1 MAEMRPT
8 AAPAYLAAAVLL
20 VGAAACSQANGLDKS
35 GGSPP
40 VRLTFANSDADL
52 GALPAVQY
60 FLDRVKQLS
69 GGQLQIDV
77 RSSWGGGA
85 PGYEP
90 GVLRDVR
97 GGKADLAWLGTRVF
111 DTAGVHSFQALS
123 APLLVDSYAL
133 EKAVLQGPLPA
144 RMLVGL
150 QPIGLVGLTVLG
162 DKLRKPFGTKHYL
175 LEPADY
181 AGLAF
186 RTYDSDVQE
195 QAVRALGADPSDI
208 GWAGLYDAL
217 KSGTLQGTE
226 TDLRSYTGGGDAAVA
241 PYATVNVNLWP
252 RTTALVAN
260 ASAFARLTRQQQGWL
275 KRAAAEASTDSL
287 ALLGGDEPLLA
298 QSCSQGARPT
308 FASRHDIA
316 LLEKTFKPVYTRI
329 ERDPRTRSLIASIEA
344 VKQSVKPKRLTVPAT
359 CRAKTAVTQ
368 SAATSQRF
376 PHGVYRFSMNRADIL
391 RALPTASEQ
400 DMRNVLGVFTWTF
413 KDGTVTMHQ
422 RADYPPDTHWKG
434 RYTVDG
440 NLFTVHWS
448 QCEGCPLV
456 EKVRWTFD
464 GRALHMHT
472 ASPRPGDIL
481 TWNVKKPWVKIG

>member
-1 MAEMRPT
+1 MAV
-8 AAPAYLAAAVLL
+8 PAFLAAAVLL

-111 DTAGVHSFQALS
+111 DTVGVRSFQALN

-133 EKAVLQGPLPA
+133 EMAVLRSRLPA
-144 RMLVGL
+144 DMLAGLRPIRLVGL
-150 QPIGLVGLTVLG
+150 AVLA
-162 DKLRKPFGTKHYL
+162 DKLRKPFGTKHFL
-175 LEPADY
+175 LKPSDY
-181 AGLAF
+181 AGLVF

-195 QAVRALGADPSDI
+195 RAVRALGARPSDV

-226 TDLRSYTGGGDAAVA
+226 TDLRSYTGGADAAVA

-260 ASAFARLTRQQQGWL
+260 ASRFAKLTRRQQGWL
-275 KRAAAEASTDSL
+275 KQAAADAATYSISTL
-287 ALLGGDEPLLA
+287 HGDEQLLA
-298 QSCSQGARPT
+298 ESCEQGARPR
-308 FASRHDIA
+308 FASAQDLA
-316 LLEKTFKPVYTRI
+316 LLWATFSPVYTAI
-329 ERDPRTRSLIASIEA
+329 ERDPQTRSMIATIESFKHSIHPEKLNVPAACRTA
-344 VKQSVKPKRLTVPAT
+344 VKS
-359 CRAKTAVTQ
+359 AKTAAR
-368 SAATSQRF
+368 SSPF
-376 PHGVYRFSMNRADIL
+376 PEGVYRFSMNRTDIL
-391 RALPTASEQ
+391 QALPTATQ
-400 DMRNVLGVFTWTF
+400 HWIRNVLGVFTWTF
-413 KDGTVTMHQ
+413 ANGLVTMHQ
-422 RADYPPDTHWKG
+422 QADYPPDTFWKG
-434 RYTVDG
+434 RYTVRG
-440 NLFTVHWS
+440 NLFIVHWS
-448 QCEGCPLV
+448 PCQGCPPV
-456 EKVRWTFD
+456 EKVRWAFD
-464 GRALHMHT
+464 GKALHMHKD
-472 ASPRPGDIL
+472 SHFPGDIL

>member
-195 QAVRALGADPSDI
+195 QAVRALGAHPSDI

-316 LLEKTFKPVYTRI
+316 LLEKTR
-329 ERDPRTRSLIASIEA
+329 
-344 VKQSVKPKRLTVPAT
+344 PA
-359 CRAKTAVTQ
+359 
-368 SAATSQRF
+368 
-376 PHGVYRFSMNRADIL
+376 D
-391 RALPTASEQ
+391 
-400 DMRNVLGVFTWTF
+400 
-413 KDGTVTMHQ
+413 TVTHSLDRGGQ
-422 RADYPPDTHWKG
+422 AVRQAEEAHRAGH
-434 RYTVDG
+434 
-440 NLFTVHWS
+440 L
-448 QCEGCPLV
+448 
-456 EKVRWTFD
+456 
-464 GRALHMHT
+464 
-472 ASPRPGDIL
+472 PG
-481 TWNVKKPWVKIG
+481 